1 MAANNSLVVV
11 VRNLTTGAATGGLT
25 VTLRHSL
32 NSFASTIYTA
42 SEISGK
48 VGCYEF
54 TDVSSRYRLK
64 LYVNGSEDVTFGGTD
79 GKFIFDAGEYIVFDG
94 TSFDAGSLK
103 IINVAD
109 PTTATGALNRQTG
122 DARYLMLTGGTLG
135 GAVNMGN
142 FKITNLDDATDP
154 GDAVNLATL
163 EQTLVDEDFAAR
175 SGGNT
180 FAGDQ
185 VFNGNIEFAGNADF
199 SNNLPTCS
207 EVPTAGNQLINKD
220 FLDSELAT
228 LVLVPFQES
237 SNVIR
242 LMPSGSQVTGEVYT
256 TWTAAQTAAASYATS
271 NWRFIIEIP
280 GGGESSRDITV
291 ASAFNQ
297 YVSVKGGNQNVRL
310 LVDDTAYS
318 IGSLGNTIVE
328 NVTVR
333 RDDDGDGTPSFTNFV
348 FKDCCLDF
356 DTLSLTLVNCEFRGV
371 VKIKNTG
378 SITFTNCKGGIIE
391 TNGTVPATCRG
402 WGGLDTADF

>member
-1 MAANNSLVVV
+1 MANNSLVVV

-32 NSFASTIYTA
+32 DSFAATAYTA
-42 SEISGK
+42 TEIPGK
-48 VGCYEF
+48 TGCYEF

-64 LYVNGSEDVTFGGTD
+64 LYVNATEDVTFGGTD
-79 GKFIFDAGEYIVFDG
+79 GKFIFDSSEYIVYDG
-94 TSFDAGSLK
+94 TSFDANSKK

-122 DARYLMLTGGTLG
+122 DGRYLQLSGDTMT

-142 FKITNLDDATDP
+142 HKITNLDDADDP
-154 GDAVNLATL
+154 GDAVNLSTL
-163 EQTLVDEDFAAR
+163 EQTLVDEDFAKR

-180 FAGDQ
+180 FGGDQ
-185 VFNGNIEFAGNADF
+185 TFNGNIEFAGNADF
-199 SNNLPTCS
+199 SNNLPTCE
-207 EVPTAGNQLINKD
+207 EVPTADNQLVNKAYVD
-220 FLDSELAT
+220 DELAA

-242 LMPSGSQVTGEVYT
+242 LMPSGTQVTGEVYT
-256 TWTAAQTAAASYATS
+256 TWTGAQTAAAAYATS
-271 NWRFIIEIP
+271 GRRFIIEIP

-291 ASAFNQ
+291 NSAFNQ

-318 IGSLGNTIVE
+318 IGSLGNTIIE
-328 NVTVR
+328 NITVR

-348 FKDCCLDF
+348 FKDCYLDF
-356 DTLSLTLVNCEFRGV
+356 DTLSLTFVNCDFRGV
-371 VKIKNTG
+371 TKIKNTG
-378 SITFTNCKGGIIE
+378 SITFTNCKGGIVE
-391 TNGTVPATCRG
+391 TNGTLPSTMRG